1 MNRRRL
7 RVLLAPAVLGIF
19 ALLRELH
26 LQKRNTEPG
35 RNGKFSH
42 SQLKVN
48 GEKGLFRTLNG
59 TILIPSEQRSSIVY
73 NPMDWRKY
81 DDPMYDLS
89 IPWAPPRNISAR
101 WEDIMVYESPLNDRT
116 IPYNPNVNRLWL
128 QNETKLPPGMIM
140 ITSYGWNQANK
151 WKARKWQRSKRQR
164 ELLVALTHH
173 PWFHPTAWID
183 LKDGRLQVSNTTRY
197 YVFLDME
204 TCSDRNWPY
213 YGQPRDNGDQY
224 GGRGLSNGNS
234 HEEELNEILA
244 SPVMST
250 KGSRVI
256 VFDCNGYI
264 QRKENQGW
272 RRDRNQDERLLLVSV
287 SANSSQHLPVDFGL
301 PPPGCQQCE
310 LSHQQRKQ
318 VDTCNEEV
326 RPYLLTFSGNFRS
339 QVRQELLHLHNGRD
353 VWIASANETAALLK
367 EPSDPVKSFKTLA
380 SWSKFAA
387 VPRGDNLFSYRFTE
401 VMSCGAIP
409 VVYADRWIF
418 PFRKEIADPSGYAV
432 IIAEAETNATL
443 AILADISEDR
453 RCRMRRRVLEV
464 YETYMKTGE
473 GTIRGIVESLEIQNS
488 ASDEAL

>member
-7 RVLLAPAVLGIF
+7 CILLAPAVPGIL
-19 ALLRELH
+19 ALLYVFHAR
-26 LQKRNTEPG
+26 KGNVKTG
-35 RNGKFSH
+35 FNGKFSNT
-42 SQLKVN
+42 QIKVN
-48 GEKGLFRTLNG
+48 GEKETV
-59 TILIPSEQRSSIVY
+59 LISSEKIRSIVY

-89 IPWAPPRNISAR
+89 IPWAPPLNISAGY
-101 WEDIMVYESPLNDRT
+101 EDLILYESPLNDRT
-116 IPYNPNVNRLWL
+116 IPYNPKVNRLWL
-128 QNETKLPPGMIM
+128 QNETNLPSVMIM

-151 WKARKWQRSKRQR
+151 WKGRKWQRSKRQR
-164 ELLVALTHH
+164 EFLVALIHH

-183 LKDGRLQVSNTTRY
+183 IKEGRLQVSNTTRY

-213 YGQPRDNGDQY
+213 YGQPRANGDQY
-224 GGRGLSNGNS
+224 GRRGLSNGVS
-234 HEEELNEILA
+234 HEDELNDILA

-256 VFDCNGYI
+256 VFDCNGYV
-264 QRKENQGW
+264 QQKERQSW
-272 RRDRNQDERLLLVSV
+272 RRDRNQDERLLLVST
-287 SANSSQHLPVDFGL
+287 SATSSQHLPVDFGL

-318 VDTCNEEV
+318 VDTCNAEG
-326 RPYLLTFSGNFRS
+326 RPYLFTFSGNFRS

-353 VWIASANETAALLK
+353 VWIATANETAVLLNDT
-367 EPSDPVKSFKTLA
+367 SDPVKSFKSLA
-380 SWSKFAA
+380 SSSKFAA

-401 VMSCGAIP
+401 MMSCGAIP
-409 VVYADRWIF
+409 VVYADGWIF

-432 IIAEAETNATL
+432 IIAEEEANATL
-443 AILADISEDR
+443 AILAGIPDDR
-453 RCRMRRRVLEV
+453 KCRMRQRALEV

-473 GTIRGIVESLEIQNS
+473 GTIRGIIESLEIQNLG
-488 ASDEAL
+488 SDEAL